1 MRVAYVFFS
10 GEGEEAACVKN
21 MSKTC
26 EELGKKCDLTVYSSV
41 KLAKMINLYEIE
53 QTFDYLQNTKIFG
66 FGKVFEFLNRLFF
79 SLKVIWLILDGNYDL
94 VYTRDIFFV
103 SIMNFLPLVNF
114 KVVFE
119 SHRPFGI
126 TSIFPEWLEIKSLRE
141 CNQIFCV
148 SEGII
153 QYFVEKDIDESKLNL
168 QRNGVDLEDYN
179 CDKNNIDS
187 NKYKILYAGSFEP
200 KKGVYSLLKAFKLLN
215 TKYGNLK
222 LILLGNIKRD
232 KLKKIVDSTK
242 NIKSPGYVP
251 QFELSNYYCEADLF
265 VLPNIDCRM
274 QRNFTCPMKL
284 LEYMASNTPIVASD
298 LPSTRNIAKDTIL
311 YFEPGDQFDLSRK
324 IEYAIENKNREYI
337 STSTR
342 KIIKD
347 NFTWEKKA
355 KNILKKAKKLK

>member
-53 QTFDYLQNTKIFG
+53 QTFDYFQNTKIFG

-200 KKGVYSLLKAFKLLN
+200 KKGVNYLLKSFKSLN
-215 TKYGNLK
+215 AKYENLE
-222 LILLGNIKRD
+222 LILLGNVQQD
-232 KLKKIVDSTK
+232 TLNKLTDSMD
-242 NIKSPGYVP
+242 NIKSPGFVP
-251 QFELSNYYCEADLF
+251 QFKLSDYYCEADLL
-265 VLPNIDCRM
+265 VLPNIDCRI

-284 LEYMASNTPIVASD
+284 LEYMASNTPIIASD
-298 LPSTRNIAKDTIL
+298 LPSARNIAKDTIL
-311 YFEPGDQFDLSRK
+311 YFDPGNPYDLSRK
-324 IEYAIENKNREYI
+324 IEYTINNENREDKSI
-337 STSTR
+337 STR
-342 KIIKD
+342 KIVKE
-347 NFTWEKKA
+347 NFTWEIKA
-355 KNILKKAKKLK
+355 KNILKEAKNLK